1 MITIDTIKSCIIP
14 VVEKYPVVKVILIG
28 SYARGDATD
37 TSDIDLIIDSAGRM
51 RNRKIF
57 ALGGDLLEA
66 LPARV
71 DVYDILEIPNPS
83 AMFENIQKDGVV
95 IYESAR

>member
-1 MITIDTIKSCIIP
+1 MISIDTIKSCILP
-14 VVEKYPVVKVILIG
+14 VIEKYPVVKVILIG

-37 TSDIDLIIDSAGRM
+37 ESDIDLIIDSGGMM

-57 ALGGDLLEA
+57 ALGGDLLDV
-66 LPARV
+66 LPRRV

-83 AMFENIQKDGVV
+83 ALLESIQKDGVI
-95 IYESAR
+95 IYESPR